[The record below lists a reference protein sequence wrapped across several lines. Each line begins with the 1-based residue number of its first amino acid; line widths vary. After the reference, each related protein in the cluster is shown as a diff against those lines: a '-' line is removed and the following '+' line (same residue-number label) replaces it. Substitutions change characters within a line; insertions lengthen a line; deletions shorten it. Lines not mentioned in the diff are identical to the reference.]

1 MGREEEV
8 KLIAYGV
15 WEGGNCPD
23 GRDCEHWLRAEAVWE
38 EQDRKAG
45 AKSAK
50 SARMEEARTALAGEP
65 AREQRPVVAKRWALA
80 WALGENASST
90 ETAERQAAPAASEEP
105 MSVPES
111 PKTQSTDIPQKATPM
126 IGAGTFPLRVGAS
139 RTRGGLLT
147 KLGANRW
154 VILPSLLVVP
164 VIVVIYVTTR
174 IASDRFAHSPILYLL
189 LGMSIGI
196 ATLPFVLTVVARLLK
211 HQERVA
217 NS

>member
-1 MGREEEV
+1 MGREDEIR
-8 KLIAYGV
+8 LIAHSI
-15 WEGGNCPD
+15 WEEEGRPD
-23 GRDCEHWLRAEAVWE
+23 GRDYEHWRRAEAIWE

-50 SARMEEARTALAGEP
+50 STITEEARTTLAGEP
-65 AREQRPVVAKRWALA
+65 AREQQPVVAKRWALA
-80 WALGENASST
+80 WALGEYASST
-90 ETAERQAAPAASEEP
+90 QTAERQAPPAASEEP

-111 PKTQSTDIPQKATPM
+111 PKTQSTDIPQEGTTM
-126 IGAGTFPLRVGAS
+126 IGAGTLPLRVSAS
-139 RTRGGLLT
+139 RTRGGLRT

-154 VILPSLLVVP
+154 GILPLLLVVP

-217 NS
+217 SS